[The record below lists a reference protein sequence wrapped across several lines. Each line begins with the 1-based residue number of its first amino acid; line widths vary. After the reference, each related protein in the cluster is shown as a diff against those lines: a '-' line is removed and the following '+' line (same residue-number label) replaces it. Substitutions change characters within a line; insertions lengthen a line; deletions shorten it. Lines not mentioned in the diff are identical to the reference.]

1 MTDPSLAL
9 EAADAT
15 AVGGGGQLAGAWRRL
30 RRNHA
35 AVLGLVLLALI
46 VIACVAGPWLLT
58 HDPETA
64 DFDRISAPPDF
75 PSGHFLGTDELGRD
89 LLARVLTGGRISLLI
104 GAVATLVS
112 VVIGVLYG
120 AVAGFVGGFVDRVMM
135 RAVDILYS
143 LPFMFFVIMLTV
155 LFGRS
160 LMVLFLAIG
169 AVQWLTI
176 AVIVRGQTLS
186 LRGREFIEA
195 ARAGGMRNAS
205 IILEHIIPNCTGP
218 VIVYASL
225 TVPEVIL
232 GESFLSFLGL
242 GVQEPR
248 TSWGVL
254 IEQGAST
261 MDTAPWLLVWPGI
274 FLAATL
280 FSLNFI
286 ADGLRDAFDPKD
298 R

>member
-1 MTDPSLAL
+1 MTEAVQTRGAARALPKGRSQAQAALRRLMRNRAAVASLFVLAFIVLACFAGPNLIPHDAETQDWDNIGAPASLA
-9 EAADAT
+9 
-15 AVGGGGQLAGAWRRL
+15 GGHW
-30 RRNHA
+30 
-35 AVLGLVLLALI
+35 
-46 VIACVAGPWLLT
+46 
-58 HDPETA
+58 
-64 DFDRISAPPDF
+64 
-75 PSGHFLGTDELGRD
+75 LGTDEFGRD
-89 LLARVLTGGRISLLI
+89 FLARVLQGGQISLWI
-104 GAVATLVS
+104 GLVATLVS
-112 VVIGVLYG
+112 VVIGVLWG
-120 AVAGFVGGFVDRVMM
+120 AVAGYVGGITDSVMM
-135 RAVDILYS
+135 RIVDILYS
-143 LPFMFFVIMLTV
+143 MPFMFFVIMLTMV
-155 LFGRS
+155 FGQTLFTI
-160 LMVLFLAIG
+160 FLAIG

-186 LRGREFIEA
+186 LKQREFIEA
-195 ARAGGMRNAS
+195 ARAGGSSSLS
-205 IILEHIIPNCTGP
+205 IILQHIIPNTMGP

-254 IEQGAST
+254 IEEGAT
-261 MDTAPWLLVWPGI
+261 NMATAPWLLVYPGLL
-274 FLAATL
+274 LAATL

>member
-1 MTDPSLAL
+1 MTDPSLAI
-9 EAADAT
+9 DAGVAT
-15 AVGGGGQLAGAWRRL
+15 PAGGGQLASAWRRL

-35 AVLGLVLLALI
+35 AVLSLVVMALI
-46 VIACVAGPWLLT
+46 VLACVAGPWLLPYDT
-58 HDPETA
+58 EAA

-75 PSGHFLGTDELGRD
+75 ASGHYLGTDELGRD
-89 LLARVLTGGRISLLI
+89 LLARLLTGGRISLLV

-120 AVAGFVGGFVDRVMM
+120 AIAGYVGGFVDRVMM

-186 LRGREFIEA
+186 LRNREFIEA
-195 ARAGGMRNAS
+195 ARAGGMRNIS
-205 IILEHIIPNCTGP
+205 IILEHIIPNCTGA

-261 MDTAPWLLVWPGI
+261 METAPWLLIWPGVL
-274 FLAATL
+274 LALTL
-280 FSLNFI
+280 FCLNFI